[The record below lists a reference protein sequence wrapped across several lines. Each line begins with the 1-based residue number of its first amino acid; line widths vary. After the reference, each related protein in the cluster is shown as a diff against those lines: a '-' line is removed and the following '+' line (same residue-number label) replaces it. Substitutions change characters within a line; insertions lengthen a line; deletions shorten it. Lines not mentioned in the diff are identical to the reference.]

1 MPSIEAQ
8 NKLAVS
14 ALNMIFEE
22 VDKYINDLLLES
34 HFVES
39 YTIISA
45 MDILQDSL
53 PLIIEK
59 VYLVTKENM
68 KKITQLADLV
78 IYQLE
83 TLSTTTQSTGL
94 VPDSFKFLH
103 KNKVNFIDEMN
114 QIKDEVK
121 NML

>member
-45 MDILQDSL
+45 MDILHDSL

-83 TLSTTTQSTGL
+83 TLSTTAQSTGL
-94 VPDSFKFLH
+94 VHDSFKFLY
-103 KNKVNFIDEMN
+103 KNKVNFIEDMN
-114 QIKDEVK
+114 QVKDEVK